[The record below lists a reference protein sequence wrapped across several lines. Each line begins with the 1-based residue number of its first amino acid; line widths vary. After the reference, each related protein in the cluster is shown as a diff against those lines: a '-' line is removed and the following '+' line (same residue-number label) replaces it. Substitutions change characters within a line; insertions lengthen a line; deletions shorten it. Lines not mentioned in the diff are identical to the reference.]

1 MPIDIDTFE
10 RETEFESERTHAE
23 RILSFLLSN
32 DEQAFK
38 RREIADSTGIDPNA
52 ISAVLSRLKERNL
65 VRHKPPYWAAG
76 DPQRIRSAADLSRSL
91 GALDEQLGS
100 EDMDAWREA
109 GVEARHPSE
118 RGDDET

>member
-23 RILSFLLSN
+23 RVLSFLLSN

-38 RREIADSTGIDPNA
+38 RREIADSTGIDPNTV
-52 ISAVLSRLKERNL
+52 SAVLSRLKERNL

-76 DPQRIRSAADLSRSL
+76 DPQRIRSATDLSRSL
-91 GALDEQLGS
+91 ESLDERLGS
-100 EDMDAWREA
+100 EDMDAWRDA
-109 GVEARHPSE
+109 GADARHPSE
-118 RGDDET
+118 REVDES

>member
-10 RETEFESERTHAE
+10 RETEFESKRTHAE
-23 RILSFLLSN
+23 RVLSFLLSN

-52 ISAVLSRLKERNL
+52 VSAVLSRLKERNL

-76 DPQRIRSAADLSRSL
+76 DPQRIRSATDLSRSL
-91 GALDEQLGS
+91 ESLDERLGS
-100 EDMDAWREA
+100 EDMDAWRDA
-109 GVEARHPSE
+109 GADARHPSQRE
-118 RGDDET
+118 ADES